1 MAMPERSIIR
11 VDTLSAGYENSHIL
25 FDVNFEAKE
34 KQVTIVIG
42 PNGSGKSTLIKSI
55 FGLNTTYSG
64 KITLQGKDITGFVP
78 HKVAREKIAYMPQ
91 VNNVFANLTIKENLI
106 MAGYTVDPSTVQER
120 MPGIF
125 EAFPVLKKYENTKA
139 DTLSGG
145 ERQML
150 GMGMALIRKPTVMM
164 FDEPT
169 AGLSPKLAHEVL
181 DKIKQLKEDF
191 GITIV
196 LVEQNVRRAL
206 KFGDWVYLLAGGK
219 NVFSGT
225 PEDLLSQPELGKLYL
240 GIS

>member
-1 MAMPERSIIR
+1 M
-11 VDTLSAGYENSHIL
+11 
-25 FDVNFEAKE
+25 
-34 KQVTIVIG
+34 
-42 PNGSGKSTLIKSI
+42 
-55 FGLNTTYSG
+55 LN
-64 KITLQGKDITGFVP
+64 
-78 HKVAREKIAYMPQ
+78 
-91 VNNVFANLTIKENLI
+91 
-106 MAGYTVDPSTVQER
+106 
-120 MPGIF
+120 
-125 EAFPVLKKYENTKA
+125 KYENTKA